1 MNDMIGKIGLLALMC
16 LAMGIVMYLMYI
28 NGWMILS
35 SKSAATFVG
44 ALGGRAASFSGCSGS
59 VRRIVRFSEDRV
71 YTFMLDC
78 ALTKGKMTVTLL
90 DPNKKEVLCLSSNQP
105 TAAVE
110 LEKKKR
116 YTMVFRFQSATGHY
130 GLHWN

>member
-1 MNDMIGKIGLLALMC
+1 MDSTIALLGILC
-16 LAMGIVMYLMYI
+16 LVMGVVMYLLYI
-28 NGWMILS
+28 NGWMVIG
-35 SKSAATFVG
+35 SKSAVTFVG

-71 YTFMLDC
+71 YSFMLDC
-78 ALTKGKMTVTLL
+78 ALTKGNMTVTLL

-110 LEKKKR
+110 LERKKR